1 MTELKFSMT
10 DMYPNFSGVETS
22 NLAVPEVDDQ
32 DALNEDTATA
42 EEATVMEASKK
53 SIFLAIAVL
62 VLLVVF
68 FGGVQ

>member
-42 EEATVMEASKK
+42 EGATVM
-53 SIFLAIAVL
+53 
-62 VLLVVF
+62 
-68 FGGVQ
+68 